1 MLSDVRRFF
10 FEMFT
15 MTAGALLWLAH
26 LIVLYGATEIY
37 CSRFAV
43 QGGGGE
49 RLVGAGAVA
58 LTIVALALAAWLL
71 WRSWRAYGEAEEP
84 AARRFVAA
92 VTTALWLFAL
102 VAITWTA
109 LPLAL
114 APSCSAP
121 AQPGTAAAP
130 Q

>member
-10 FEMFT
+10 FEMFA

-26 LIVLYGATEIY
+26 LIVMYGATEVY
-37 CSRFAV
+37 CSRFAA

-49 RLVGAGAVA
+49 RLLGVGSLALTLAALAVA
-58 LTIVALALAAWLL
+58 ALLL
-71 WRSWRAYGEAEEP
+71 WRSWRAYGERDEP
-84 AARRFVAA
+84 AGARFVAA
-92 VTTALWLFAL
+92 VTVALWGFAL
-102 VAITWTA
+102 IAITWTA

-114 APSCSAP
+114 MPSCSEP
-121 AQPGTAAAP
+121 ARAAAEAG